1 MININDVVVPTKG
14 TGKWLQ
20 VKALNFDISPTNGIK
35 LYWAVFSEVLVP
47 MGSGDPV
54 SKPNQLL
61 MDGNLHYPQSEYD
74 DWGTDDSVV
83 TNWVMT
89 QLGFTEVQ

>member
-54 SKPNQLL
+54 SQPNKLL
-61 MDGNLHYPQSEYD
+61 MDGNLHYPQREYD
-74 DWGTDDSVV
+74 TWGTDDSVV
-83 TNWVMT
+83 TD
-89 QLGFTEVQ
+89 